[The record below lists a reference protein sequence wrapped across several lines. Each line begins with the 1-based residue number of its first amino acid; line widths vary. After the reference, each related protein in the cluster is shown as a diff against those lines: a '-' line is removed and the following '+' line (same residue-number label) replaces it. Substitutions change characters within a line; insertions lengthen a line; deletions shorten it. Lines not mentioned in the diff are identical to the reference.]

1 MHSIYSGDT
10 YLSRLAPYFS
20 VGELLSERKEK
31 EPTDSNEETV
41 IDAAAYI
48 HSVLLR
54 KGKQYGKVGKV
65 RDVESFS
72 KLVSEALN
80 GEYPMEKLPSPA
92 YDFAE
97 ERQAVYY
104 SKMRYNM
111 ESDMSVMVMKHHQQ
125 LTELE
130 S

>member
-1 MHSIYSGDT
+1 MQ
-10 YLSRLAPYFS
+10 SRKSQGRQNHF
-20 VGELLSERKEK
+20 R
-31 EPTDSNEETV
+31 
-41 IDAAAYI
+41 
-48 HSVLLR
+48 
-54 KGKQYGKVGKV
+54 
-65 RDVESFS
+65 

-130 S
+130 LMKKWKNCQVRPMILRRSGRRFIIQICDTIWNLT

>member
-1 MHSIYSGDT
+1 MQRLIFILFCCERESNMQ
-10 YLSRLAPYFS
+10 SRKSQGRQNHF
-20 VGELLSERKEK
+20 R
-31 EPTDSNEETV
+31 
-41 IDAAAYI
+41 
-48 HSVLLR
+48 
-54 KGKQYGKVGKV
+54 
-65 RDVESFS
+65 

-130 S
+130 LMKKWKKEA

>member
-1 MHSIYSGDT
+1 MQRLIFILCCCERESNMQ
-10 YLSRLAPYFS
+10 SRKSQGRQNHF
-20 VGELLSERKEK
+20 R
-31 EPTDSNEETV
+31 
-41 IDAAAYI
+41 
-48 HSVLLR
+48 
-54 KGKQYGKVGKV
+54 
-65 RDVESFS
+65 

-130 S
+130 LMKKWKKEARTHEFRVQL